1 MLHKGQLS
9 YEGRRE
15 GGGTFVRTWQ
25 TGLIIDSMAF
35 SLTQFL
41 RNLITLGILVVRW
54 HQPMH
59 Y

>member
-1 MLHKGQLS
+1 MKEDEKEEELS
-9 YEGRRE
+9 
-15 GGGTFVRTWQ
+15 VRTWQ